1 MLRDTQ
7 LIFIRDMKLALRSPT
22 WLLIGIMQPLLY
34 LFLFGP
40 LMVSVVDHTPGFP
53 PGGAWEVLT
62 PALIVQTALF
72 SGSFAGVGL
81 LTEYRVGVVDRFRGT
96 PASRAALLF
105 GKVLAQAVQ
114 ATAQSVLI
122 VLVTLLVFDL
132 DVSATGLLLS
142 LTIAAVLAIT
152 LSSGS
157 YALAMVLKSEAAFPA
172 LMNAVLLPLLLLS
185 GVLLPVSE
193 QLAPG
198 WLYNLARINPLTHV
212 VDAERAAFRGDMSAT
227 GLLTGSLV
235 LLVMA
240 VLALLWGTRTF
251 RRENA

>member
-7 LIFIRDMKLALRSPT
+7 LIFARDMKLALRSPT

-40 LMVSVVDHTPGFP
+40 LMVSVADHTPGFP

-132 DVSATGLLLS
+132 DVSTTGLLLS
-142 LTIAAVLAIT
+142 LVIAAVLAIT

-251 RRENA
+251 RKENA

>member
-1 MLRDTQ
+1 MLRDTR
-7 LIFIRDMKLALRSPT
+7 LIFVRDMKLALRSPT

-72 SGSFAGVGL
+72 SGSFAGVAL

-132 DVSATGLLLS
+132 DASLTGLLLS
-142 LTIAAVLAIT
+142 LAIAAVLAIA
-152 LSSGS
+152 LSSAS

-240 VLALLWGTRTF
+240 VLALMWGTRTF
-251 RRENA
+251 RKENA

>member
-1 MLRDTQ
+1 VLRDTR
-7 LIFIRDMKLALRSPT
+7 LIFLRDMRLSLRNPT
-22 WLLIGIMQPLLY
+22 WLIIGIMQPLLY

-40 LMVSVVDHTPGFP
+40 LMVTVVDHTPGFP
-53 PGGAWEVLT
+53 SGDAWKVLT

-96 PASRAALLF
+96 PASRSALLF

-132 DVSATGLLLS
+132 DAPVSGMLLS
-142 LTIAAVLAIT
+142 LAMAAVLAIT

-157 YALAMVLKSEAAFPA
+157 YALAMVLKSEAAFPS

-185 GVLLPVSE
+185 GVLLPVTE

-212 VDAERAAFRGDMSAT
+212 VDAERAAFRGDLSST
-227 GLLTGSLV
+227 GLLPGSL
-235 LLVMA
+235 LLLLMA
-240 VLALLWGTRTF
+240 ALALLWGTRTF
-251 RRENA
+251 QKENA

>member
-7 LIFIRDMKLALRSPT
+7 LIFVRDMKLALRSPT

-142 LTIAAVLAIT
+142 LAIAAVLAIT

-227 GLLTGSLV
+227 GLLTGSVV

-251 RRENA
+251 RKENA

>member
-7 LIFIRDMKLALRSPT
+7 LIFVRDMKLALRSPT

-132 DVSATGLLLS
+132 DASLAGLLLS
-142 LTIAAVLAIT
+142 LAIAAVLAIT

-185 GVLLPVSE
+185 GVLLPISE

-251 RRENA
+251 RKENA

>member
-7 LIFIRDMKLALRSPT
+7 LIFVRDMKLALRSPT

-53 PGGAWEVLT
+53 PGGAWEILT

-132 DVSATGLLLS
+132 DASPTGLLLS
-142 LTIAAVLAIT
+142 LAISAVLAIT

-251 RRENA
+251 RKENA

>member
-7 LIFIRDMKLALRSPT
+7 LIFARDMKLALRSPT

-114 ATAQSVLI
+114 ATAQSVLL

-142 LTIAAVLAIT
+142 LAIAAVLAIT

-240 VLALLWGTRTF
+240 ALALLWGTRTF
-251 RRENA
+251 RKENA

>member
-7 LIFIRDMKLALRSPT
+7 LIFVRDMKLALRSPT

-132 DVSATGLLLS
+132 DASLTGLLLS
-142 LTIAAVLAIT
+142 LAIAAVLAIT

-185 GVLLPVSE
+185 GVLLPISE

-251 RRENA
+251 RKENA

>member
-53 PGGAWEVLT
+53 PGGAWQVLT

-142 LTIAAVLAIT
+142 LAIAAVLAIT

>member
-7 LIFIRDMKLALRSPT
+7 LIFARDMKLALRSPT

-132 DVSATGLLLS
+132 DASPTGLLLS
-142 LTIAAVLAIT
+142 LVIAAVLAVT

-157 YALAMVLKSEAAFPA
+157 YALALLLKSEAAFPA

-240 VLALLWGTRTF
+240 VLALMWGTRTF
-251 RRENA
+251 RKENA

>member
-1 MLRDTQ
+1 MLRDTW
-7 LIFIRDMKLALRSPT
+7 LIFTRDMTLSLRSPT

-40 LMVSVVDHTPGFP
+40 LMVTVAEHTPGFP
-53 PGGAWEVLT
+53 SGDAWKVLT

-72 SGSFAGVGL
+72 SGAFAGVGL
-81 LTEYRVGVVDRFRGT
+81 LTEYRVGVVDRFRT
-96 PASRAALLF
+96 TAASRSALLF

-114 ATAQSVLI
+114 AAAQSVLI

-132 DVSATGLLLS
+132 DAPLSGMLLS
-142 LTIAAVLAIT
+142 LAIAAVLAIA

-157 YALAMVLKSEAAFPA
+157 YALALILKSEAAFPS

-185 GVLLPVSE
+185 GVLLPVTE
-193 QLAPG
+193 EMAPS

-212 VDAERAAFRGDMSAT
+212 VDAERAAFRGDWDSST
-227 GLLTGSLV
+227 LLTGSVV
-235 LLVMA
+235 LLLLA
-240 VLALLWGTRTF
+240 ALALLWGTRTF
-251 RRENA
+251 RKENA

>member
-7 LIFIRDMKLALRSPT
+7 LIFVRDMKLALRSPT

-81 LTEYRVGVVDRFRGT
+81 LTEYRVGVVDRLRGT
-96 PASRAALLF
+96 PASRSALLF

-142 LTIAAVLAIT
+142 LAIAAVLAIT

-185 GVLLPVSE
+185 GVLLPVSR

-251 RRENA
+251 RKENA

>member
-7 LIFIRDMKLALRSPT
+7 LIFVRDMKLALRSPT

-53 PGGAWEVLT
+53 PGSAWEVLT

-122 VLVTLLVFDL
+122 VLVTLLVFGL

-142 LTIAAVLAIT
+142 LAIAAVLAIT

-193 QLAPG
+193 ELAPG

-251 RRENA
+251 RKENA

>member
-7 LIFIRDMKLALRSPT
+7 LIFVRDMKLALRSPT

-132 DVSATGLLLS
+132 DASLTGLLLS
-142 LTIAAVLAIT
+142 LAIAAVLAIT

-157 YALAMVLKSEAAFPA
+157 YALAMILKSEAAFPA

-227 GLLTGSLV
+227 ALLTGSLV

-251 RRENA
+251 RKENA

>member
-1 MLRDTQ
+1 MLRDSQ
-7 LIFIRDMKLALRSPT
+7 LIFVRDMKLALRSPT

-53 PGGAWEVLT
+53 PGSAWQVLT

-72 SGSFAGVGL
+72 SGSFAGVAL

-132 DVSATGLLLS
+132 DAPLTGLLLS
-142 LTIAAVLAIT
+142 LAIAAVLAIA

-157 YALAMVLKSEAAFPA
+157 YALAMILKSEAAFPA

-212 VDAERAAFRGDMSAT
+212 VEAQRAAFRGDMGAT
-227 GLLTGSLV
+227 ELLTGALV

-251 RRENA
+251 RKENA

>member
-1 MLRDTQ
+1 MLRDTW
-7 LIFIRDMKLALRSPT
+7 LIFHRDMRLGLRNPT
-22 WLLIGIMQPLLY
+22 WLIIGIMQPLLY

-40 LMVSVVDHTPGFP
+40 LMVTVVDHTPGFP
-53 PGGAWEVLT
+53 SGNAWAVLT

-72 SGSFAGVGL
+72 SGSFAGVAL

-96 PASRAALLF
+96 PAGRSSLLF

-114 ATAQSVLI
+114 ATAQSALI
-122 VLVTLLVFDL
+122 VIVTLLVFDL
-132 DVSATGLLLS
+132 NAPASGMLLCLA
-142 LTIAAVLAIT
+142 IAAVLAIT

-157 YALAMVLKSEAAFPA
+157 YALAMVLKSEAVFPS

-185 GVLLPVSE
+185 GVLLPVTE

-198 WLYNLARINPLTHV
+198 WLYHLARINPLTHV
-212 VDAERAAFRGDMSAT
+212 VGAGRAAFRGDLGST

-235 LLVMA
+235 LLTMA
-240 VLALLWGTRTF
+240 ALALLWGTRVF

>member
-7 LIFIRDMKLALRSPT
+7 LIFARDMKLALRSPT

-142 LTIAAVLAIT
+142 LAIAAVLAIT

-240 VLALLWGTRTF
+240 ALALLWGTRTF
-251 RRENA
+251 RKENA

>member
-7 LIFIRDMKLALRSPT
+7 LIFVRDMKLALRSPT

-96 PASRAALLF
+96 PASRSALLF

-142 LTIAAVLAIT
+142 LAIAAVLAIT

-251 RRENA
+251 RKENA

>member
-142 LTIAAVLAIT
+142 LAIAAVLAIT

>member
-1 MLRDTQ
+1 MLRDTR
-7 LIFIRDMKLALRSPT
+7 LIFLRDMKLCLRNPT
-22 WLLIGIMQPLLY
+22 WLIIGIMQPLLY

-40 LMVSVVDHTPGFP
+40 LMVTVVEHTPGFP
-53 PGGAWEVLT
+53 SRDAWAVLT

-96 PASRAALLF
+96 PASRSALLF

-114 ATAQSVLI
+114 ATAQSTLI

-132 DVSATGLLLS
+132 NAPASGMLLS
-142 LTIAAVLAIT
+142 LAIAAVLAIT

-157 YALAMVLKSEAAFPA
+157 YALAMVLKSEAAFPS

-185 GVLLPVSE
+185 GVLLPVTE

-212 VDAERAAFRGDMSAT
+212 VDAERAAFRGDLSST

-235 LLVMA
+235 LLFMA
-240 VLALLWGTRTF
+240 ALALLWGTRTF
-251 RRENA
+251 QKENA

>member
-7 LIFIRDMKLALRSPT
+7 LIFVRDMKLALRSPT

-122 VLVTLLVFDL
+122 VLVTLLVFDV
-132 DVSATGLLLS
+132 DVSPTGLLLS
-142 LTIAAVLAIT
+142 LAIAAVLAIT

-212 VDAERAAFRGDMSAT
+212 VDAERAAFRGDMNAT

-251 RRENA
+251 RKENA

>member
-1 MLRDTQ
+1 MLLDTQ
-7 LIFIRDMKLALRSPT
+7 LIFVRDMKLALRSPT

-53 PGGAWEVLT
+53 PGGAWQVLT

-132 DVSATGLLLS
+132 DVSLTGLLLS
-142 LTIAAVLAIT
+142 LAIAAVLAIT

-157 YALAMVLKSEAAFPA
+157 YALAMILKSEAAFPA

-251 RRENA
+251 RKENA

>member
-7 LIFIRDMKLALRSPT
+7 LIFVRDMKLALRSPT

-132 DVSATGLLLS
+132 DASPTGLLLS
-142 LTIAAVLAIT
+142 LAIAAVLAIT

-157 YALAMVLKSEAAFPA
+157 YALAMVLRSEAAFPA

-251 RRENA
+251 RKENA

>member
-7 LIFIRDMKLALRSPT
+7 LIFVRDMKLALRSPT

-132 DVSATGLLLS
+132 DASLTGLLLS
-142 LTIAAVLAIT
+142 LAIAAVLAIT

-198 WLYNLARINPLTHV
+198 WLYNLAQINPLTHV

-240 VLALLWGTRTF
+240 VLALIWGTRTF
-251 RRENA
+251 RKENA

>member
-1 MLRDTQ
+1 MLRDTR
-7 LIFIRDMKLALRSPT
+7 LIFVRDMKLALRSPT

-72 SGSFAGVGL
+72 SGAFAGVGL

-132 DVSATGLLLS
+132 DASLTGLLLS
-142 LTIAAVLAIT
+142 LAIAAVLAIT

-212 VDAERAAFRGDMSAT
+212 VDAERAAFRGDMGAT

-235 LLVMA
+235 LLAMA

-251 RRENA
+251 RKENA

>member
-7 LIFIRDMKLALRSPT
+7 LIFVRDMKLALRSPT

-53 PGGAWEVLT
+53 GGGAWEILT

-132 DVSATGLLLS
+132 DASPTGLLLS
-142 LTIAAVLAIT
+142 LAIAAVLAIT

-198 WLYNLARINPLTHV
+198 WLYHLARINPLTHV

-227 GLLTGSLV
+227 ELLTGCLV

-251 RRENA
+251 RKENA